1 MENPQPVIGVN
12 FAIVKDGKVLF
23 IKCRDFE
30 AWCLP
35 GGEGKAGEPLTE
47 AAMRKASES

>member
-1 MENPQPVIGVN
+1 MENPQLVIGVN
-12 FAIVKDGKVLF
+12 FAILKDGKVLF
-23 IKCRDFE
+23 TQRRDFE

-35 GGEGKAGEPLTE
+35 GIEGKAGEPLTQ